1 MSLQC
6 RKCGSRNTEIV
17 SAKKLSDKIG
27 NKSLMTANAGFLVVD
42 PVIIAEALKAIFQ
55 VLGKLFDYLKE
66 KEKNKRKIV
75 ICKDCGYWERVWLM
89 LKRWY
94 NKYKYRVLNFHFYN
108 MRDGYMQIKIAT
120 YLKVSSSNISKI
132 ILKSGN
138 SIYGT

>member
-66 KEKNKRKIV
+66 KEKNKRKVV
-75 ICKDCGYWERVWLM
+75 ICKDCGYWERV
-89 LKRWY
+89 
-94 NKYKYRVLNFHFYN
+94 
-108 MRDGYMQIKIAT
+108 
-120 YLKVSSSNISKI
+120 
-132 ILKSGN
+132 
-138 SIYGT
+138 